1 MDGYVDPNW
10 YEPQYP
16 NLKLTSRRLEHT
28 FGPLVDVYE
37 SAYGSNVCDG
47 DYADNV
53 VQSSLGHGK
62 SSLPRPATYVVPNLA
77 SLLVLPMIRPDDDI
91 DDDNTE
97 AVPATITS
105 PPRTEFGIQIA
116 KGLTETLNLS
126 DFCQLELN
134 RDSIW

>member
-1 MDGYVDPNW
+1 MERRHRNAGIVVCGDFNSDGNTAVRKLLVDGYVDPNW

-62 SSLPRPATYVVPNLA
+62 SSLPRPATYCWY
-77 SLLVLPMIRPDDDI
+77 
-91 DDDNTE
+91 
-97 AVPATITS
+97 
-105 PPRTEFGIQIA
+105 
-116 KGLTETLNLS
+116 
-126 DFCQLELN
+126 CQ
-134 RDSIW
+134 